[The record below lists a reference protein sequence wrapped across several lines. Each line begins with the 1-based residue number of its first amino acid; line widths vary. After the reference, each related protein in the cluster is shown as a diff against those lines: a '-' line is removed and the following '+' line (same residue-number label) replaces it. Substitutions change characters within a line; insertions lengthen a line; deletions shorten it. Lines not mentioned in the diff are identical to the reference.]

1 MRILASLAVLLVL
14 GSAASAEVFVL
25 ADGGRVTGDLLNPK
39 ESPRKQYVIQ
49 ADDGAK
55 VTLDASQVKKVVR
68 SRPDEAEYE
77 RIAPTYADMA
87 AA

>member
-14 GSAASAEVFVL
+14 GVPAASAEVFVL

-49 ADDGAK
+49 GG
-55 VTLDASQVKKVVR
+55 
-68 SRPDEAEYE
+68 
-77 RIAPTYADMA
+77 
-87 AA
+87 